1 MKFIKKNK
9 AAIVFYLVAVSCALI
24 LSCSNKDYD
33 NKKSISADIGF
44 TDIQK

>member
-9 AAIVFYLVAVSCALI
+9 AAIVFYIVLI
-24 LSCSNKDYD
+24 AGVLLISYNNKQYE
-33 NKKSISADIGF
+33 KSISADIGL

>member
-9 AAIVFYLVAVSCALI
+9 ATIVFYIVLVAGVLLISCN
-24 LSCSNKDYD
+24 NKQYE
-33 NKKSISADIGF
+33 NKKSISADIGL

>member
-9 AAIVFYLVAVSCALI
+9 AAIVFYIVLVGCALI
-24 LSCSNKDYD
+24 LSYSNKQYD
-33 NKKSISADIGF
+33 NKKSISADIGL

>member
-9 AAIVFYLVAVSCALI
+9 AAIVFYLVLVSCALI
-24 LSCSNKDYD
+24 LSYSNKQYE
-33 NKKSISADIGF
+33 KSISADIGI

>member
-9 AAIVFYLVAVSCALI
+9 AAIVFYLVLVAGVLLI
-24 LSCSNKDYD
+24 SYSNKQYE

>member
-9 AAIVFYLVAVSCALI
+9 AAIVFYLVLVSCTLI
-24 LSCSNKDYD
+24 LSYSNKQYD

>member
-1 MKFIKKNK
+1 MKFIKEHK
-9 AAIVFYLVAVSCALI
+9 AAIVFYLVVVSCTFI
-24 LSCSNKDYD
+24 LSYSNKHYE